1 MVKAQPVAMK
11 LHTNA
16 HVTISVMNKSLLKQN
31 IHIVNVIVVLDVSH
45 RVVSSYVW
53 RILLCLFSVF
63 SLSWQLLT
71 LRKRL
76 EPMQR
81 LG

>member
-1 MVKAQPVAMK
+1 MVKAHPVAMK
-11 LHTNA
+11 LHTSA

-45 RVVSSYVW
+45 RVVSGYVW

-71 LRKRL
+71 FRKRL